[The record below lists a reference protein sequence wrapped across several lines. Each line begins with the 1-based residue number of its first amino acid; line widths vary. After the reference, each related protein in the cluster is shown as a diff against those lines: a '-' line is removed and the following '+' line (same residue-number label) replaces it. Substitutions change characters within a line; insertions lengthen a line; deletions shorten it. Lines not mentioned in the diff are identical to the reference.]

1 MSLCLIDSCP
11 LPITSTP
18 MPQPHPPPPPS
29 QLPSPQKTQ
38 AILILYCKD
47 HLLQTSTEVDTIHHR
62 SADDYCQEIYNF
74 VYTLNMFSSVPASSA
89 GPPRQAYHCIYDVQE
104 SQNNHVPD
112 FLQWTEQQLLN
123 CDIILLA
130 CSPLMSSALL
140 GRTTNVIEMEKGQ
153 FNTHS
158 LVHALTVKPVI
169 PFFLN
174 MPKQVTWLPL
184 HMRSTPCYEVNVKV
198 LQDGIGEVRDEDEFA
213 RRAYMLFDQDKR
225 LKGFIELLRI
235 LRKEKS
241 IIDGPTSPI
250 DLPPPKGK

>member
-1 MSLCLIDSCP
+1 MSLCLIDCP
-11 LPITSTP
+11 KPIIPAIISKQ
-18 MPQPHPPPPPS
+18 QPPSPPS

-38 AILILYCKD
+38 AVLILYCKD
-47 HLLQTSTEVDTIHHR
+47 HLLETTLEVDPIYHR

-74 VYTLNMFSSVPASSA
+74 VYTLNMFSSVPASSS
-89 GPPRQAYHCIYDVQE
+89 GPPRQAYQCIYDVQE
-104 SQNNHVPD
+104 SQNNHITN
-112 FLQWTEQQLLN
+112 FLQWTEQQITK

-130 CSPLMSSALL
+130 CSPLMSRALS
-140 GRTTNVIEMEKGQ
+140 GDTKSVIEMEKGQ

-158 LVHALTVKPVI
+158 IVHALTAKPVI
-169 PFFLN
+169 PLFLN
-174 MPKQVTWLPL
+174 MPKQVTWLPMHL
-184 HMRSTPCYEVNVKV
+184 RSTPCYEVNVKV
-198 LQDGIGEVRDEDEFA
+198 LQDGIGEVQNEDEFA

-250 DLPPPKGK
+250 DLPPPRGK

>member
-1 MSLCLIDSCP
+1 MSLCLIDH
-11 LPITSTP
+11 PIPRTP
-18 MPQPHPPPPPS
+18 TVMAVTHPPSPPSRLPPP
-29 QLPSPQKTQ
+29 QNPRT
-38 AILILYCKD
+38 ILIIYCKD
-47 HLLQTSTEVDTIHHR
+47 HLLQTSIQLDPIYRR

-74 VYTLNMFSSVPASSA
+74 VYTLNMFSNVPASSD

-104 SQNNHVPD
+104 SQNNHITN
-112 FLQWTEQQLLN
+112 FLQWTEQQLLK

-130 CSPLMSSALL
+130 CSPLMSNALL
-140 GRTTNVIEMEKGQ
+140 GGTENVIEMEKGQ

-158 LVHALTVKPVI
+158 LVHALTDKPVI
-169 PFFLN
+169 PLFLN

-213 RRAYMLFDQDKR
+213 RRAYILFDQDRR

-235 LRKEKS
+235 LRKEKM
-241 IIDGPTSPI
+241 DVPKSPM
-250 DLPPPKGK
+250 DLPPPRGE